1 MYVEHFDFKRAT
13 WDAQVLSALLTRL
26 VANGYQGLAAE
37 VHQAAGR
44 FARGQAVR
52 PLAAS
57 LAHLEAFADV
67 LIPPAQPHTRVILYL
82 VQPDVL
88 RMIVAG
94 RSQSEVR
101 RVTTATKMHLE
112 AVVGGHISELLANG
126 GNRDGLDRFRRE
138 VVPALKLATGG
149 IIVGSNDG
157 TSMQI
162 MMALRRQP
170 VFRGRPTALG
180 SQMAM
185 LLPDIP
191 VEQARE
197 AMDRLVSSG
206 IVERW
211 FVVTCKQGGQWLAV
225 APKSD
230 EIKSFIGSNV
240 ACPHCGTRV
249 NEELQD
255 VAYRLTE
262 LASAKLADNRS
273 ICELFEA
280 ALQRAGV
287 EAAVVDPGR
296 GAVDGVAYY
305 HGAILLFRG
314 LTGSATIADA
324 TKLREQA
331 QTLERSGWYVVPLL
345 VSDQPAAPD
354 VRQSNVAVL
363 DNVTRLDAALEEI
376 LNKVREQQASA
387 LLPAVLRPLAIS
399 AADLLPT
406 D

>member
-13 WDAQVLSALLTRL
+13 WDAQILSTLLTRL
-26 VANGYQGLAAE
+26 IASGYQGLAAE

-44 FARGQAVR
+44 FARGQTSR
-52 PLAAS
+52 PLASS
-57 LAHLEAFADV
+57 LAQSDAFADV
-67 LIPPAQPHTRVILYL
+67 LIPPAQPHTRVILFL

-101 RVTTATKMHLE
+101 RVATATKLHLE

-126 GNRDGLDRFRRE
+126 GDRDGLDRFRRE

-170 VFRGRPTALG
+170 VFRGRPTALA
-180 SQMAM
+180 SQMAA
-185 LLPDIP
+185 LLPDTP
-191 VEQARE
+191 AEQARE

-211 FVVTCKQGGQWLAV
+211 HVVRCKQGNQWLAV
-225 APKSD
+225 APGS
-230 EIKSFIGSNV
+230 EALKSFIASDV

-249 NEELQD
+249 RDELQD

-262 LASAKLADNRS
+262 LANAKMSDNRS

-280 ALQRAGV
+280 ALRRAGV

-296 GAVDGVAYY
+296 GAVDGAAFY
-305 HGAILLFRG
+305 HGAVILFRG
-314 LTGSATIADA
+314 LTGAATAADA
-324 TKLREQA
+324 AKLLEQA
-331 QTLERSGWYVVPLL
+331 RSVEQSGWRVVPLL
-345 VSDQPAAPD
+345 VSDQPASAD

-363 DNVTRLDAALEEI
+363 DNVKIGRAH
-376 LNKVREQQASA
+376 V
-387 LLPAVLRPLAIS
+387 
-399 AADLLPT
+399 
-406 D
+406 